1 MPLKNIPENIAMNF
15 RFIYGFLTVP
25 SLVEKRP
32 FLAAKGLKDP
42 IQFFEMAGPGI
53 PWISMDTAGAS
64 IPLEVIPGNVTAAGP
79 MVLSS
84 APVAEQDP
92 ELAAWL
98 EKAPTVLI
106 NLGSYY
112 TVSDQDDDDD

>member
-1 MPLKNIPENIAMNF
+1 VPLKNIPENIAMNI
-15 RFIYGFLTVP
+15 RFIYGFLMVP
-25 SLVEKRP
+25 SLAEKKP
-32 FLAAKGLKDP
+32 LLAAKGLKDP

-79 MVLSS
+79 IVLSS

-106 NLGSYY
+106 NLGSHYA
-112 TVSDQDDDDD
+112 VSGHDHND